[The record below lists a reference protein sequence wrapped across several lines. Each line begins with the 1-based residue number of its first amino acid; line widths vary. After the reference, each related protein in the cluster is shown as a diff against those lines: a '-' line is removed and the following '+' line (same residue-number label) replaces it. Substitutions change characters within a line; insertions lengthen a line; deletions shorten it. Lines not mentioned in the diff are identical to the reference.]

1 MGNSYC
7 FFFGKL
13 FPRSG
18 LLMEHFVIINAGV
31 IDADFREVVQAL
43 VVNHHPDK
51 TFTVRTEDRIVQVV
65 FMERFNANFVKVS
78 DKSLLGITKR
88 ANHGFGLPGFGVI
101 KKLKKDP
108 ESELT
113 TSELTTFESN

>member
-1 MGNSYC
+1 
-7 FFFGKL
+7 
-13 FPRSG
+13 
-18 LLMEHFVIINAGV
+18 ME
-31 IDADFREVVQAL
+31 
-43 VVNHHPDK
+43 K
-51 TFTVRTEDRIVQVV
+51 
-65 FMERFNANFVKVS
+65 FNANFVKVS

-101 KKLKKDP
+101 KKFKKDP